1 MSSINIRTVVPTPR
15 TFAGAPATQS
25 PPVEQLRR
33 AVMTCMLWEGQFYEN
48 GVAIADRIAQL
59 VHQIPLRSAGEI
71 AIEARTKMKL
81 RHVPLLIVREMARH
95 AQLRTAP
102 EVVRQTLHA
111 VIQRPDEITEFLAIY
126 WKDGKCPLSAQ
137 VKKGLAAAFT
147 KFSEYELAKY
157 NRDKDVKLRDVL
169 FLCHSKPADVPK
181 DATKWTKTERAL
193 YKPVAAAFGTGVNTL
208 NRDAVNRRTQH
219 FTDGEMLYAKLVDGQ
234 LETPDT
240 WEVALSGGANKG
252 LTFRRLMSENK
263 LGALAFLR
271 NLRNMT
277 QADIDTN
284 TIRQYGNSLNFERTL
299 PFRFVAAANTN
310 PSLEHIIEPWML
322 KCLEGQAKL
331 FGRTVFLIDVSGS
344 MFGTRISARAE
355 LDRFDAAAALTI
367 LGRELC
373 EDVGVFTFS
382 QSLAEVA
389 TRRGFALRDAMRN
402 SQSHGNTYLGRAL
415 QALKNHTTWDRLIV
429 ITDEQSA
436 DQIPLDLPG
445 QKYMINVA
453 SYTNSIATNEWVK
466 ISGWSEAVI
475 DYIRMSESMG

>member
-1 MSSINIRTVVPTPR
+1 MSSINTRTVAPTPR

-25 PPVEQLRR
+25 PPIEQLRR
-33 AVMTCMLWEGQFYEN
+33 AVMTCMLWEDQFYEN
-48 GVAIADRIAQL
+48 GVTIAERIAQL
-59 VHQIPLRSAGEI
+59 VRVIPLRAAGDI

-95 AQLRTAP
+95 PQLRAAP
-102 EVVRQTLHA
+102 EIVRQTLHA
-111 VIQRPDEITEFLAIY
+111 VIQRPDELTEFLAIY
-126 WKDGKCPLSAQ
+126 WKDGKRPLSAQ
-137 VKKGLAAAFT
+137 VKKGLASAFT

-157 NRDKDVKLRDVL
+157 NRDKDIKLRDVL

-193 YKPVAAAFGTGVNTL
+193 YKPVVAAFGTGVNAL

-240 WEVALSGGANKG
+240 WEVALSGGADKG
-252 LTFRRLMSENK
+252 LTFRRLMNENR

-271 NLRNMT
+271 NLRNMK
-277 QADIDTN
+277 QADVDTTTLKN
-284 TIRQYGNSLNFERTL
+284 YGDRLNFERTL
-299 PFRFVAAANTN
+299 PFRFIAAANMN
-310 PSLEHIIEPWML
+310 PGLEHIIEPWML
-322 KCLEGQAKL
+322 NCLDGQAKL
-331 FGRTVFLIDVSGS
+331 PGRTVFLIDVSGS
-344 MFGTRISARAE
+344 MFGNRISTRSE

-382 QSLAEVA
+382 TQVAEVA

-402 SQSHGNTYLGRAL
+402 SQLHGGTYLGH
-415 QALKNHTTWDRLIV
+415 ALKTLASSTTWDRLIV
-429 ITDEQSA
+429 ITDEQSM
-436 DQIPLDLPG
+436 DVISSDLPG

-453 SYTNSIATNEWVK
+453 SYRNGVATDDWVR
-466 ISGWSEAVI
+466 ISGWSETVM